1 VLHVGLRRLEAPQR
15 QQALVPSSLPL
26 IAVIRTA
33 YCRYPYQLIAGI
45 CTSLLPSSVPLI
57 AVIRTAYC
65 RCPYRLLPS
74 SVPLLIALAQT
85 DRFWF
90 RHVTWAVLLY
100 MAASDEFLPPSLVRS
115 VRADRHIGPRLGP
128 HFGDFAQTN
137 ARNNNSPGGSPAEPR
152 RCSKGSERRGRPA

>member
-1 VLHVGLRRLEAPQR
+1 MLHVGLRRLEAPQR
-15 QQALVPSSLPL
+15 QQALVPSSL
-26 IAVIRTA
+26 
-33 YCRYPYQLIAGI
+33 
-45 CTSLLPSSVPLI
+45 PLI